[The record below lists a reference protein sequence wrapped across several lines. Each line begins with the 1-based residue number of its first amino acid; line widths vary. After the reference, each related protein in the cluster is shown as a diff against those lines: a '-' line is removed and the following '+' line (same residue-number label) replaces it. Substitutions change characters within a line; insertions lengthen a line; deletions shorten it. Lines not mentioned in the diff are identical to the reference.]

1 MAEKDE
7 EVKKQM
13 DELVELNK
21 QLLAQNEE
29 LKKSNAQLQS
39 DVDDLLAKGEDGA
52 ECKMEDGSSGMM
64 KGGKCV
70 AKIDKAAVPESVQKV
85 LDAQAEEIKK
95 SRDTIAKLQEK
106 EELREWVS
114 KAASYP
120 NLPIKA
126 EELGPILKSAA
137 GIMSPEHFKELDR
150 VLKAGDAA
158 CKELTKMTGNRGG
171 GGEET
176 AYDKLSGLAKQEQE
190 KSGVTFEK
198 AFEKVSK
205 QHPDLMKKH
214 GEEQR
219 ALRQH

>member
-1 MAEKDE
+1 MADDV

-29 LKKSNAQLQS
+29 LKKSNAQLQK
-39 DVDDLLAKGEDGA
+39 DVDELLEKAEDGA
-52 ECKMEDGSSGMM
+52 ECKMEDGSPGVM
-64 KGGKCV
+64 KMGKCV
-70 AKIDKAAVPESVQKV
+70 AKVDKAAVPESVQKA
-85 LDAQAEEIKK
+85 LDEQAAIIKK
-95 SRDTIAKLQEK
+95 QADDIAKMREK
-106 EELREWVS
+106 EDLREWVT
-114 KAASYP
+114 KAAAFS

-137 GIMSPEHFKELDR
+137 GVMSPEQFKELDR

-158 CKELTKMTGNRGG
+158 CKELTKMTGNRGN

-176 AYDKLSGLAKQEQE
+176 AYDKLSGLAKQEQA
-190 KSGVTFEK
+190 KGGITFEK
-198 AFEKVSK
+198 AFAKVSK
-205 QHPDLMKKH
+205 ENPELMRQHS
-214 GEEQR
+214 EEQR